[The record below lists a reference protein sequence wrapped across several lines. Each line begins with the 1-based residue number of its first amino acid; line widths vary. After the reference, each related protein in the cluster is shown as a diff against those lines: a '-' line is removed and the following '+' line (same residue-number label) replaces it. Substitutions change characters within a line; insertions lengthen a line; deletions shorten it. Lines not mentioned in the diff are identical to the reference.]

1 MHESGHKS
9 TPVHTALAPAV
20 LLSWLVFSGFRK
32 FTNSDNCVITRG
44 VRASDS
50 WQSPEEQPGEKLHAN
65 AIMQINMMPIT
76 MTVLPIAIK
85 CADEN
90 TGVGESVDDG
100 VEDDKYII
108 RIVDR
113 DKSLTHS

>member
-1 MHESGHKS
+1 M
-9 TPVHTALAPAV
+9 
-20 LLSWLVFSGFRK
+20 
-32 FTNSDNCVITRG
+32 
-44 VRASDS
+44 
-50 WQSPEEQPGEKLHAN
+50 QSPEEQPGEKLHAN

-76 MTVLPIAIK
+76 MAVLPIAIK

-100 VEDDKYII
+100 VEDDKYIVH
-108 RIVDR
+108 IVDR